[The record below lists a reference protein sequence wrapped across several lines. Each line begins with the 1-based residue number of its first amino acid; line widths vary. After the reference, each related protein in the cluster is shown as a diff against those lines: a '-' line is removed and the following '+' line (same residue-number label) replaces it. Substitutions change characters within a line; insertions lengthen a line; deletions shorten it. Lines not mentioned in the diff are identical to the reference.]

1 MLEALSPLLI
11 SILFGLQTT
20 KRVKLESEVEELKEL
35 LDIANAYESMVE
47 DLTEKNLSLGD
58 KVADLEA
65 TVISLESL
73 KEMAEEMEHQHA
85 EYEDELR
92 VEIESQRLALQ
103 DAKQTLADHK
113 TVIEDKDRTIARFR
127 DLAQTHR
134 EDINQ
139 LKAQLRVETGELETL
154 KGTTHSA
161 LNQTMSLRALAAAA
175 REHEAEAA
183 KQKINAEQA
192 NLENTFFRAIIPS
205 SILSEMDQ
213 KMLRVRLRLGRI
225 AGKADILVQYL
236 RKDLDLVLR
245 QDAKEDNGNLNLLD
259 SGRSIQ
265 QLLLGEKLATVS
277 CQAREDLFMLE
288 CHLTTEEEFEQG
300 CTQLDTTQVGILE
313 SALDTGLAA
322 FADGTLNSSRAG
334 EVTAYDRL
342 VMILDEWHN
351 SRSSTAAAPA
361 AEGFPL
367 RCTVVKLHARKNVLS
382 LSFSLAL
389 MVTFARSVRL
399 FLLSPENE
407 ARGDLRAKLLPFV
420 EKLIEE
426 TSLIVT
432 VCQHFYRRAEIDL
445 APSDEDLDGVVAVG
459 GDVVELIHAYASES
473 QSIWMLLEDQL
484 SFDRLQEAAVGDL
497 VAFSQDSLLSL
508 VSSLKD
514 KISSL
519 FKSVCRGAFID
530 AVAGRSRNRNNDEA
544 LEGRPQWR
552 IRAQSIHME
561 LLNASTLRGSLHELN
576 DVCQALQAR
585 IRELERSD
593 SQYRVVTQKLESEVL
608 RLTDVISQ
616 SSNEKTQ
623 LEDQLTK
630 EREQFAFTLDESH
643 KEKAA
648 LDSLN
653 RELRKQLKR
662 SSDAGAAAASSA
674 SNRGKSSSLSQ
685 GDAEAF
691 RKAFEQLHNDLRH
704 VRGTLAKER
713 LDRILGPEATAF
725 QQQSTMSKPTVSERL
740 AESLNKVSRFSN
752 QVKAQMSMPKLVD
765 LKNPVEPAHGQFM
778 SMKLAQSKSLETLAE
793 LRARISSALHEDGW
807 GADVVSAI
815 DRGENVFGWQ
825 PPEMERPALL
835 LSRVTLGGGGALT
848 KNRGDAS
855 SLPVVPLLLNRSE
868 VQQLSQ
874 MLVC

>member
-1 MLEALSPLLI
+1 M
-11 SILFGLQTT
+11 
-20 KRVKLESEVEELKEL
+20 ESEVEELKEL

-92 VEIESQRLALQ
+92 VEIDSQRMALQ
-103 DAKQTLADHK
+103 EAKQALADQK

-134 EDINQ
+134 EEINQ

-161 LNQTMSLRALAAAA
+161 LNQTMSLRTLAAAA

-192 NLENTFFRAIIPS
+192 NLENAFFRAIIPN

-236 RKDLDLVLR
+236 RKDLDVVLQ
-245 QDAKEDNGNLNLLD
+245 QDTKEGGNLNLLD

-265 QLLLGEKLATVS
+265 QLLLGEKLASVS
-277 CQAREDLFMLE
+277 CQAKEDLFMLE
-288 CHLTTEEEFEQG
+288 CHLTTEEEFVQG
-300 CTQLDTTQVGILE
+300 CTQLDTTQVGVLE
-313 SALDTGLAA
+313 SALDIGLAA
-322 FADGTLNSSRAG
+322 FADGTLLSSRAG

-342 VMILDEWHN
+342 VTILDEWHN
-351 SRSSTAAAPA
+351 TRSSTAVAPV

-367 RCTVVKLHARKNVLS
+367 RCAVVKLHARKNVLS
-382 LSFSLAL
+382 LFFSLAV
-389 MVTFARSVRL
+389 MITFARSVRL
-399 FLLSPENE
+399 FVLSPENE
-407 ARGDLRAKLLPFV
+407 AREELRAKLLPFV

-445 APSDEDLDGVVAVG
+445 APSNEDLDGVVAVG

-484 SFDRLQEAAVGDL
+484 SFGRLQEAAVDDL
-497 VAFSQDSLLSL
+497 VSFSQDSLLSL

-519 FKSVCRGAFID
+519 FKSVCRGAFTD
-530 AVAGRSRNRNNDEA
+530 AVAARSRSRNNEEA
-544 LEGRPQWR
+544 PEGRPQWR
-552 IRAQSIHME
+552 IRAQSIHTE
-561 LLNASTLRGSLHELN
+561 LLNASSLRGSLNELN
-576 DVCQALQAR
+576 DVCQALQSR

-608 RLTDVISQ
+608 RLTDVINQ
-616 SSNEKTQ
+616 SSNEKSQ

-674 SNRGKSSSLSQ
+674 SNRGNKSSSLSQ

-713 LDRILGPEATAF
+713 LDRILGPEASAV
-725 QQQSTMSKPTVSERL
+725 QQSNIAEPTVSEHL
-740 AESLNKVSRFSN
+740 AESLSKVSKFSN
-752 QVKAQMSMPKLVD
+752 QVKAQMSMPRMVD
-765 LKNPVEPAHGQFM
+765 LKNSVEPAHGQFM
-778 SMKLAQSKSLETLAE
+778 STKLVQSKSLKTLAE
-793 LRARISSALHEDGW
+793 LRTQISSALHKDGW

-835 LSRVTLGGGGALT
+835 LSRVTLSGGVSWKVGSKGE
-848 KNRGDAS
+848 AS

-868 VQQLSQ
+868 VKQLSQ
-874 MLVC
+874 TLVC

>member
-1 MLEALSPLLI
+1 M
-11 SILFGLQTT
+11 
-20 KRVKLESEVEELKEL
+20 ESEVEELKEL

-92 VEIESQRLALQ
+92 VEIDSQRVALQ
-103 DAKQTLADHK
+103 EAKQALADQK

-134 EDINQ
+134 EEINQ

-192 NLENTFFRAIIPS
+192 NLENTFFRAIIPN

-236 RKDLDLVLR
+236 RKDLDVVLQ
-245 QDAKEDNGNLNLLD
+245 QDTKEGGNLNLLD

-265 QLLLGEKLATVS
+265 QLLLGEKLAAVS
-277 CQAREDLFMLE
+277 CQAKEDLFMLE
-288 CHLTTEEEFEQG
+288 CHLTTEEEFVQG
-300 CTQLDTTQVGILE
+300 CTQLDTTQVGVLE
-313 SALDTGLAA
+313 SALDIGLAA
-322 FADGTLNSSRAG
+322 FATGTLLSSRAG

-342 VMILDEWHN
+342 VTILDEWHN
-351 SRSSTAAAPA
+351 TRSSTAVAPA

-367 RCTVVKLHARKNVLS
+367 RCAVVKLHARKNVLS
-382 LSFSLAL
+382 LFFSLAV
-389 MVTFARSVRL
+389 MITFARSVRL
-399 FLLSPENE
+399 FVLSPENE
-407 ARGDLRAKLLPFV
+407 AREELRAKLLPFV

-484 SFDRLQEAAVGDL
+484 SFGRLQEAAVDDL
-497 VAFSQDSLLSL
+497 VSFSQDSLLSL

-519 FKSVCRGAFID
+519 FKSVCRGAFTD
-530 AVAGRSRNRNNDEA
+530 AVAARSRSRNNEEA
-544 LEGRPQWR
+544 PEGRPQWR
-552 IRAQSIHME
+552 IRAQSIHTE
-561 LLNASTLRGSLHELN
+561 LLNASSLRGSLNELN
-576 DVCQALQAR
+576 DVCQALQSR

-616 SSNEKTQ
+616 SSNEKSQ

-674 SNRGKSSSLSQ
+674 SNRGNKSSLSQ

-713 LDRILGPEATAF
+713 LDRILGPEASAV
-725 QQQSTMSKPTVSERL
+725 QQSKRAEPTVSEHL
-740 AESLNKVSRFSN
+740 AESLSKVSKFSN
-752 QVKAQMSMPKLVD
+752 QVKAQMSMPRMVD
-765 LKNPVEPAHGQFM
+765 LKNSVEPAHGQFM
-778 SMKLAQSKSLETLAE
+778 STKLAQSKSLRTLAE
-793 LRARISSALHEDGW
+793 LRAQVSSALHEDGW

-835 LSRVTLGGGGALT
+835 LSRVTLGGGGVSW
-848 KNRGDAS
+848 KIGSKRDAS

-868 VQQLSQ
+868 VKQLSQ
-874 MLVC
+874 TLVC